1 METRDRIKRSFQ
13 RNSRALQLQPSIG
26 RGTAV
31 TRVSL
36 EDGLRCVVEEGDWRL
51 VVDMPS
57 SSGGADAGPNPGVLG
72 RGALGSCLA
81 MSYAKWG
88 AALDVPI
95 DEVTVEVQADYDAA
109 GEYGVA
115 DVPAGYSQVRYIV
128 TIASDAP
135 EEEILRVLDIADER
149 ACYHDVLR
157 RPVELRR
164 EVHIRAPRPQL
175 KR

>member
-1 METRDRIKRSFQ
+1 MQSRDRIRRSFQ

-51 VVDMPS
+51 VVDMS
-57 SSGGADAGPNPGVLG
+57 SRSGGEDAGPNPGFLG

-81 MSYAKWG
+81 MSYVKWG

-95 DEVTVEVQADYDAA
+95 ERVTVEVQADYDAA

-115 DVPAGYSQVRYIV
+115 DIPAGYSQVRYVV
-128 TIASDAP
+128 TIESDAP
-135 EEEILRVLDIADER
+135 QEEILRVLEIADER
-149 ACYHDVLR
+149 ACYHDVFR

-164 EVHIRAPRPQL
+164 EIEVRAPRPQT
-175 KR
+175 